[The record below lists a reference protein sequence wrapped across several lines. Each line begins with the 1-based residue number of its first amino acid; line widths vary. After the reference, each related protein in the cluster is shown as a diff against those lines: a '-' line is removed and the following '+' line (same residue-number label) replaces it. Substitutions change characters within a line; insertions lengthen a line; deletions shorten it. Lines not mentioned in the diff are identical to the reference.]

1 MTHGDSGLPGRRNS
15 PRQLFPSS
23 AGSGRAFSLI
33 ELLVVI
39 AILALLISIL
49 LPSIGRAKDQARR
62 VMCRN
67 NLRQWGF
74 ALQLYRGDF
83 KDFLPTEGSSIPTP
97 EDIQLGQRWYNVLP
111 PYLGAP
117 AYRDVEGA
125 GLHIKEFPALHIWI
139 CPAKNLSHLNT
150 STTGKNQFHYAMNR
164 VLDGTGNSTDGP
176 AVTPGFPDQGWRPIS
191 AGRFISKPNT
201 VFLFDVYPNSPNHD
215 PSGVNVEFHRNS
227 ANVLYLSGGVADFKA
242 NDFVVNGENIP
253 NATWYDD
260 VEIVWNHPR
269 LYWGYRPP
277 ED

>member
-1 MTHGDSGLPGRRNS
+1 MIHGDSILPGRRIS
-15 PRQLFPSS
+15 PRQSLRSS
-23 AGSGRAFSLI
+23 SVSGRAFSLI

-49 LPSIGRAKDQARR
+49 LPSIGRAKDQVRR

-67 NLRQWGF
+67 NLRQWGV
-74 ALQLYRGDF
+74 ALQFYRGDF

-97 EDIQLGQRWYNVLP
+97 DDIQLGHRWYNVLP
-111 PYLGAP
+111 PYMGAP

-125 GLHIKEFPALHIWI
+125 AVHIKEFPELHIWI
-139 CPAKNLSHLNT
+139 CPAKNLGHLNT

-176 AVTPGFPDQGWRPIS
+176 AVTPGFPDQGWRPIQAS
-191 AGRFISKPNT
+191 RFISKPNT

-227 ANVLYLSGGVADFKA
+227 ANVLYLSAGVADFKA

-277 ED
+277 EE